1 MANVIKNQLYPHTKK
16 YINEYLHGFSKDR
29 IDIQLTKGEVTLE
42 KLSLRPDTIN
52 KMMDEKNIPFWIK
65 VGLIKKISLGASLF
79 SVIGEIPLEIV
90 IEGVDIIL
98 SPSYKWIIQNIDFLK
113 NNNDV
118 KDTPNPLGNDIFN
131 KKPDEFDTSIFNV
144 EKIQEIFKDKTVLSN
159 VINSLFNSFYK
170 FYTTPNFAAVIKI
183 KNVHLRFEDDELMN
197 YTGDIAL
204 GVKIN
209 LLQIKLGCK
218 GNMKKDSIKLESLD
232 VYWEN
237 DAKILISSNFLNGCI
252 KDGQLQ
258 ERYYTNLKN
267 VRFEKFE
274 YLPSTKFIVQDCNM
288 QMNLGTRNKKNED
301 IDIFNIKTTPSM
313 VYMQLATNELNI
325 NLYPEIEKI
334 QNN

>member
-144 EKIQEIFKDKTVLSN
+144 
-159 VINSLFNSFYK
+159 
-170 FYTTPNFAAVIKI
+170 
-183 KNVHLRFEDDELMN
+183 
-197 YTGDIAL
+197 
-204 GVKIN
+204 
-209 LLQIKLGCK
+209 
-218 GNMKKDSIKLESLD
+218 
-232 VYWEN
+232 
-237 DAKILISSNFLNGCI
+237 
-252 KDGQLQ
+252 
-258 ERYYTNLKN
+258 
-267 VRFEKFE
+267 
-274 YLPSTKFIVQDCNM
+274 
-288 QMNLGTRNKKNED
+288 
-301 IDIFNIKTTPSM
+301 
-313 VYMQLATNELNI
+313 
-325 NLYPEIEKI
+325 
-334 QNN
+334 